1 MPSANYRS
9 LLRTPGAAAFFLP
22 ASLGRVGVAM
32 TGLSVVW
39 LVHSRTGTFAS
50 AGLVSGGFAVAE
62 ALGAPQLARLVDR
75 FGQTRVL
82 PPTLLAHA
90 LAVALLLAL
99 VAADAPGP
107 LLALGGASAGACVP
121 QLGAMSAARWVTLL
135 RADRAAELP
144 TAFALESLSN
154 AVAYLAGPMAVSALA
169 AAGHPAVGTVLA
181 ASLSVAGGLLL
192 ATRHGTAPTPQTGS
206 ATGPPAQNG
215 GATGPTPQT
224 GDATGP
230 GPQNGGAIGPPP
242 QDGGATGPTPQTG
255 DATGPGPLTG
265 GATGPPP
272 QNGGATGPARA
283 DRSSLGGAVFL
294 LMGLN
299 FALGIYFGALQV
311 SVTAFVVEHGVPGAA
326 TPVLAVSNGSG
337 LLAGWLYGAR
347 RRRAAPPVQLLTA
360 TGALTL
366 GTLLLLVVGSPLGL
380 GAVVVLTGAAVPPL
394 LVLFPL
400 LTEAVV
406 HRSVLTQA
414 FSWLGSAS
422 AAGSAAAAAA
432 SGWAIDSLGAR
443 GGFALTA
450 AAATAM
456 AAQSLAGLRLLPA
469 PKQ

>member
-1 MPSANYRS
+1 MGRPAGRRTGLAAPSANYRS

-32 TGLSVVW
+32 TGLSIVW

-82 PPTLLAHA
+82 PSTLLAHA

-107 LLALGGASAGACVP
+107 VLALGGASAGACVP

-206 ATGPPAQNG
+206 ATGPPAQNS
-215 GATGPTPQT
+215 
-224 GDATGP
+224 
-230 GPQNGGAIGPPP
+230 
-242 QDGGATGPTPQTG
+242 
-255 DATGPGPLTG
+255 
-265 GATGPPP
+265 
-272 QNGGATGPARA
+272 GATGPARA

-360 TGALTL
+360 TG
-366 GTLLLLVVGSPLGL
+366 P
-380 GAVVVLTGAAVPPL
+380 
-394 LVLFPL
+394 
-400 LTEAVV
+400 
-406 HRSVLTQA
+406 
-414 FSWLGSAS
+414 
-422 AAGSAAAAAA
+422 
-432 SGWAIDSLGAR
+432 
-443 GGFALTA
+443 
-450 AAATAM
+450 
-456 AAQSLAGLRLLPA
+456 
-469 PKQ
+469 